1 MNTQK
6 NTASISLV
14 HRFLLLALGLSLSSQ
29 FVFRAFG
36 QEAGTPI
43 VQTLR
48 VGNSPT
54 GLAFDGGNVWVVNDL
69 DNNVMKLRDA
79 DGALLGTFNVG
90 LYPVR
95 AAFDGTNIWVTNF
108 GNDTEGA
115 YKGTVA
121 SLKPAPII
129 RSPYNLA

>member
-1 MNTQK
+1 MR
-6 NTASISLV
+6 ASNSKIS
-14 HRFLLLALGLSLSSQ
+14 RFLLFTLSLSTSSP
-29 FVFRAFG
+29 FAFPG
-36 QEAGTPI
+36 FAQEAHTPI

>member
-1 MNTQK
+1 M
-6 NTASISLV
+6 
-14 HRFLLLALGLSLSSQ
+14 LALGLSLSSQ

-69 DNNVMKLRDA
+69 DNNVGFIPSA
-79 DGALLGTFNVG
+79 PLLM
-90 LYPVR
+90 
-95 AAFDGTNIWVTNF
+95 
-108 GNDTEGA
+108 
-115 YKGTVA
+115 
-121 SLKPAPII
+121 APISGSPTSETTPKVPI
-129 RSPYNLA
+129 RVPSLA